1 MAQASPSEAKGA
13 WPPQRGR
20 EVSVPQSHMKYPAKA
35 AVALRQPN
43 SRALKDTRLFSG
55 FFY

>member
-1 MAQASPSEAKGA
+1 MAQASPSEAKEA
-13 WPPQRGR
+13 WPPQRGG
-20 EVSVPQSHMKYPAKA
+20 EVSVLQSHVKYPAKA

-43 SRALKDTRLFSG
+43 SRALKDARLFSE